1 MSKLQCRHKPLQN
14 SEIRNL
20 VKKKQFNPFAPGDL
34 AEKHILKLV
43 ECNKQQKRT
52 TKPFTGRAL
61 RVLLIQMQNIS
72 VQSSGM
78 CRKQNFGLKSDTAV
92 LSFTFSF
99 LSSFFS
105 FAGHLVG
112 LSLVGNVF
120 RKAFRILGAGELWN
134 KIFLAIF

>member
-20 VKKKQFNPFAPGDL
+20 AKKKKFNPFAPGDL

-43 ECNKQQKRT
+43 ECNKQQYRSCTSRPSDPDAKYQ
-52 TKPFTGRAL
+52 RAKF
-61 RVLLIQMQNIS
+61 RH
-72 VQSSGM
+72 VQ
-78 CRKQNFGLKSDTAV
+78 KAKFGLKSDTAV

-120 RKAFRILGAGELWN
+120 RKAFRILGAGE
-134 KIFLAIF
+134 